1 MYDIKLLEANFCL
14 FELGNFLF
22 YLFIYLQELFLCTR
36 LPNEKYKKRMIC
48 PVVYLTQF
56 SVTTD
61 AILVLSSPRPPE
73 ENRVVTRKVNATDQ
87 SVVNA
92 LGQ

>member
-1 MYDIKLLEANFCL
+1 
-14 FELGNFLF
+14 
-22 YLFIYLQELFLCTR
+22 
-36 LPNEKYKKRMIC
+36 MIC

-61 AILVLSSPRPPE
+61 AILVLSSPQPPK

>member
-1 MYDIKLLEANFCL
+1 MFVYLAIVETQKQNQKLSRDWAAC
-14 FELGNFLF
+14 
-22 YLFIYLQELFLCTR
+22 
-36 LPNEKYKKRMIC
+36 
-48 PVVYLTQF
+48 VVYLTQF

>member
-1 MYDIKLLEANFCL
+1 
-14 FELGNFLF
+14 
-22 YLFIYLQELFLCTR
+22 
-36 LPNEKYKKRMIC
+36 MIC

-61 AILVLSSPRPPE
+61 TILVLSSLRPPE